1 MKRVTLYISGKV
13 QQVNYRSKVINI
25 AEKYNIKGNIQNLSN
40 GDVKIIAEGL
50 EKDLDKFIH
59 DLNIKNTLINVTN
72 IKKESSTPTGEYESF
87 YKLVSEGETDERLDT
102 TADLLKELIT
112 VTKNGF
118 SGLEKKQDVMIE
130 KQDIMIGKQDV
141 MIEKQ
146 DIMIGKQDVMIEKQD
161 IMIGKQDVMIGKQD
175 GTISNIE
182 NLGIHLGNKIDQNRL
197 EIKSE
202 IHALRDDFK
211 SHFDKRLSKMEIE
224 LAETK
229 LKVAQIQQSSQ
240 SSHNPK
246 TNVSQA
252 E

>member
-1 MKRVTLYISGKV
+1 MIRITLYITGNV
-13 QQVNYRSKVINI
+13 QRVNYRSKVISI

-40 GDVKIIAEGL
+40 GNVKVIAEGQ
-50 EKDLDKFIH
+50 EKDIEKFIH
-59 DLNIKNTLINVTN
+59 NINIKNTLINVTN
-72 IKKESSTPTGEYESF
+72 IKKEYSTPTGEYESF

-102 TADLLKELIT
+102 AADLLKELII

-118 SGLEKKQDVMIE
+118 SGLEKKQDVMIG
-130 KQDIMIGKQDV
+130 KQDVMIGKQDV
-141 MIEKQ
+141 MIE
-146 DIMIGKQDVMIEKQD
+146 
-161 IMIGKQDVMIGKQD
+161 KQDVMIGKQD

-224 LAETK
+224 LAEIK
-229 LKVAQIQQSSQ
+229 IKVDLIQHSSQ

-246 TNVSQA
+246 TNISQA